1 MDKRVIERNMF
12 YGAKKNI
19 FLRAVMLR
27 KNMTEA
33 EKILWKELRKRDVF
47 KARWK
52 RQHPIDIF
60 IVDFYCHEYKL
71 VIELDGEIH
80 LREDVQEHDN
90 GREYEIEKFGITIL
104 RFTNKEI
111 YEDLALVKDRILTTI
126 SSLNP
131 L

>member
-1 MDKRVIERNMF
+1 MF

-19 FLRAVMLR
+19 FLTAVRLR

-33 EKILWKELRKRDVF
+33 EKILWKELRKRDIF

-52 RQHPIDIF
+52 RQHPIDLF

-80 LREDVQEHDN
+80 LRKEVHEHDI
-90 GREYEIEKFGITIL
+90 GREYEIAKLGITIL

-111 YEDLALVKDRILTTI
+111 YEDMELVKNRILATI
-126 SSLNP
+126 SSLNH

>member
-104 RFTNKEI
+104 RFTKKEI